1 MVGVPARQSPKIPP
15 YFKVALV
22 MGADAKFGAAVARCM
37 RHGWETP
44 LVANTAYAD
53 KWGYALRYY
62 VDEEVIDR

>member
-1 MVGVPARQSPKIPP
+1 
-15 YFKVALV
+15 

-37 RHGWETP
+37 WHRWETP
-44 LVANTAYAD
+44 LVANTDYTY

>member
-1 MVGVPARQSPKIPP
+1 MVGVPARQSPKIPS
-15 YFKVALV
+15 YFTVTLV